1 MGQNEIY
8 KQECTHTPNGLSELP
23 VDKHASRKWIKRWE
37 EEVRD
42 GSGCKCRTYYAV
54 EVVVGDSDELL
65 DEESVLDDG
74 VASSLEVSELLV
86 TCESARLVG
95 AGSELESVLVG
106 WTSSL
111 ESVLVDWASSL
122 ESLPVDCASEPESV
136 LVGCASSLE
145 SVLVDWASSLES
157 LPVDCA
163 SGLESL
169 PVDCASELESVLVD
183 WASEVE
189 FDEEELEAS
198 AVCVVLAVALVLV
211 ETEVVVVAEALELSE
226 DVLLAALTVK

>member
-42 GSGCKCRTYYAV
+42 GSGCKCRTYYVV

-106 WTSSL
+106 WT
-111 ESVLVDWASSL
+111 
-122 ESLPVDCASEPESV
+122 
-136 LVGCASSLE
+136 SSLE